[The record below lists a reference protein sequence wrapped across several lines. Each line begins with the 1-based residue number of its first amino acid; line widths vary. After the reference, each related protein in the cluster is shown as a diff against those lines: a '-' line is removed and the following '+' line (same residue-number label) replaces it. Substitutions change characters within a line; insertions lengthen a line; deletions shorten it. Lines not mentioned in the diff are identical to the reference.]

1 MGAEYLSGGNVAKWH
16 FYFMEEKTGHGYY
29 VTIPMIILTDERL
42 SPNAK
47 LLFGII
53 GNLANQRGYCFA
65 SNAYIG
71 DLLGCHEVTISGYVK
86 ELLDAEYI
94 IKFNEITPTG
104 MQRRLRLNNEGVL
117 ANGLR
122 GSKPTDLGG
131 LSQET
136 KHNKQRR
143 INKEEYIY
151 NTSVNETTNT
161 PQIKTLGQPSE
172 LYVTIQPETLGSIKY
187 RINGEDGLKEYFET
201 NLSHIPRP
209 EFTRKFLI
217 DRNGKAYNSFKHLS
231 NDFQVF
237 IEKSFKR

>member
-1 MGAEYLSGGNVAKWH
+1 MKAEYRRTTGKALQRL
-16 FYFMEEKTGHGYY
+16 FYSMDEKIGLGYY
-29 VTIPMIILTDERL
+29 VTIPMMVLSDEKL

-53 GNLANQRGYCFA
+53 GNLSNKRGYCFA
-65 SNAYIG
+65 SNAYMAEIL
-71 DLLGCHEVTISGYVK
+71 DCHEITISGYVK
-86 ELLDAEYI
+86 ELLKSEYI
-94 IKFNEITPTG
+94 IKFNEITDNG
-104 MQRRLRLNNEGVL
+104 IQRRLRLNNEGVL
-117 ANGLR
+117 ASGLR
-122 GSKPTDLGG
+122 GCKPTDLGG
-131 LSQET
+131 VSPQA
-136 KHNKQRR
+136 KHNKQSI

-151 NTSVNETTNT
+151 NTSVNESTNH
-161 PQIKTLGQPSE
+161 PIKILGQPSE
-172 LYVTIQPETLGSIKY
+172 LYVTIQPENLGSIKY
-187 RINGEDGLKEYFET
+187 RINGEDGLKEYFDT